1 MFKPVEAKWDPPA
14 LEQQVLTWWR
24 ENHTFDKLR
33 QQNADGPRWSFIDGP
48 ITANNPMGVHHAWG
62 RTYKDLYLRFKAMQ
76 GHKLRYQNGFDC
88 QGLWVEVEVEKA
100 LGFNSKRDIEAFGL
114 DNFAR
119 ACKDR
124 VLKYAKLISD
134 QSDRLGMWM
143 DWDDSYYTYTDTNI
157 LYIWHFLKKCREN
170 GWLYEGT
177 RSMPWC
183 ARCGTSLS
191 QHEMTDSYRE
201 MTHRSVYIRQPLTAE
216 GHEGEW
222 LLLWTTTPWTLSA
235 NVAAAVNPDLEYARV
250 RQGDYVYYLSKGTLH
265 RLAGPYELLG
275 TVKGS
280 AMVGWTYKGP
290 FDELPAQAGVEH
302 RVIPWGG
309 EGGVQETEGT
319 GIVHIAPGCGAEDFE
334 LGQQFKLPVLVPINE
349 TGDYVPGYGPLVGY
363 SAMNVAETVFA
374 SLEEKGYEYRLE
386 DYTHS
391 YPVCWR
397 CATPL
402 VFRVVSEWFISAD
415 EIRPRM
421 KAAAA
426 KVKWYPD
433 EAGKRMQDWL
443 NNMRDWCISRKRF
456 WGLPL
461 PFYRCAE
468 CGEVNQP
475 GSLEELRAWAV
486 NPEVVD
492 ALPELHRPW
501 IDEVK
506 VYCRKCNAVTER
518 IPEVGDCWL
527 DAGIVAFSTLGYLG
541 DGPGRAYWEEW
552 FPAQWVSE
560 MREQIRLWFY
570 AMLFMSVT
578 LEDTAPYQ
586 SVLVYEKVHDE
597 HDRPMH
603 KSHGNAIEF
612 NAAAEKM
619 GADVMRW
626 IYAGQ
631 NVKVNLRF
639 GFGAAEETVRRLL
652 TLWNT
657 YSFFVTYANVD
668 GFDPTKTPKVPVAQ
682 RSELDRWV
690 LSRLNVLVRDANRD
704 LEEFDSASVTRDV
717 EAFVNDLSNWYVR
730 RSRRRFWK
738 SEDDSDKRAAYW
750 TLYEVLT
757 TLVRLVAPI
766 MPFLSEALYRNLVAG
781 VDPAQPESVHLTSYP
796 VADESLIDEAL
807 MDDVALVEQVV
818 ELGRAARA
826 RSKMRVRQ
834 PLREL
839 VVHVRNDDEAKA
851 LRTHDDQVLD
861 ELNVKRLVL
870 VDDPAE
876 LVSYVIKPNLPVLG
890 PRFGKRLGAVRAA
903 LSALD
908 PAAVAATVNAGRVL
922 ALNVDG
928 EDEAV
933 VLAPDEV
940 LVETKQREGYV
951 VEQDKGLVVALDTT
965 LTEELREEGLARDL
979 VRLLNE
985 LRKAAGFA
993 ISDRITTTYA
1003 LPPANGD
1010 TPQTALRLHA
1020 ALDRFAPYVQEE
1032 TLSTSL
1038 VNADPPTGAFS
1049 RTEQLDGLDVLLS
1062 VRRVS

>member
-1 MFKPVEAKWDPPA
+1 MFRTVEAKWDPPA
-14 LEQQVLTWWR
+14 LERRVLAWWR
-24 ENHTFDKLR
+24 EHGTFAKLVE
-33 QQNADGPRWSFIDGP
+33 QNADGPPWSFLDGP

-62 RTYKDLYLRFKAMQ
+62 RTYKDLYQRYHAMQ
-76 GHKLRYQNGFDC
+76 GQRLRYQNGFDC

-119 ACKDR
+119 ACKER
-124 VLKYAKLISD
+124 VLKYAAV
-134 QSDRLGMWM
+134 QSEQSERLGMWM
-143 DWDDSYYTYTDTNI
+143 DWDHSYYTYTDTNI
-157 LYIWHFLKKCREN
+157 RYIWHFLKKCREN
-170 GWLYEGT
+170 GWLYQGT

-201 MTHRSVYIRQPLTAE
+201 MTHPSVYIRQPLTTP

-222 LLLWTTTPWTLSA
+222 LLLWTTTPWTLAA

-250 RQGDYVYYLSKGTLH
+250 RQGDHVYYLSKGTLG

-275 TVKGS
+275 TLPGRDL
-280 AMVGWTYKGP
+280 VGLTYRGP
-290 FDELPAQAGVEH
+290 FDELPAQAGVAH
-302 RVIPWGG
+302 RVIEWGG
-309 EGGVQETEGT
+309 PDGVKDTEGT

-334 LGQQFKLPVLVPINE
+334 LGKLYDLPVLVPINE
-349 TGDYVPGYGPLVGY
+349 TGDYVPGYGALVGHN
-363 SAMNVAETVFA
+363 AMTVAPTVFA
-374 SLEEKGYEYRLE
+374 ALEETGNLYRIE

-397 CATPL
+397 CSTPL
-402 VFRVVSEWFISAD
+402 VFRVVAEWFISAD
-415 EIRPRM
+415 PIRPRM
-421 KAAAA
+421 KAAAR

-461 PFYRCAE
+461 PFYVCAE
-468 CGEVNQP
+468 CGEVTQP
-475 GSLEELRAWAV
+475 ESPEELRAMAV
-486 NPEVVD
+486 NPEAVD

-501 IDEVK
+501 IDEVR
-506 VYCRKCNAVTER
+506 VRCQKCGATVER

-527 DAGIVAFSTLGYLG
+527 DAGIIAFSTLGYLG
-541 DGPGRAYWEEW
+541 DGPGHAYWEEW

-578 LEDTAPYQ
+578 LVDEPPYRE
-586 SVLVYEKVHDE
+586 VLVYEKVHDE

-612 NAAAEKM
+612 NAAAERM

-626 IYAGQ
+626 MYAGQ
-631 NVKVNLRF
+631 NVKMNLRF
-639 GFGAAEETVRRLL
+639 GFGIADETVRRLL

-657 YSFFVTYANVD
+657 YSFFVTYANLD
-668 GFDPTKTPKVPVAQ
+668 GFDPTKTPPVPVAE
-682 RSELDRWV
+682 RSELDRWM
-690 LSRLNVLVRDANRD
+690 LSRLNSLIRETRKD
-704 LEEFDSASVTRDV
+704 LDVYDSASVTRDV
-717 EAFVNDLSNWYVR
+717 EAFVGDLSNWYVR

-738 SEDDSDKRAAYW
+738 SEDDGDKRSAYW

-757 TLVRLVAPI
+757 TLTRLLAPF
-766 MPFLSEALYRNLVAG
+766 MPFLAEEMYGNLVAG
-781 VDPAQPESVHLTSYP
+781 VNPAAPESVHLTKFP
-796 VADESLIDEAL
+796 VADEALIDEAL

-826 RSKMRVRQ
+826 RSRLRVRQ
-834 PLREL
+834 PLGEIR
-839 VVHVRNDDEAKA
+839 VHVRNDDEAAA
-851 LRTHDDQVLD
+851 LRTHTDQVLD
-861 ELNVKRLVL
+861 ELNIKRLVL
-870 VDDPAE
+870 VTDPAE

-890 PRFGKRLGAVRAA
+890 PKLGKRLGPVRAA
-903 LSALD
+903 LLALD
-908 PAAVAATVNAGRVL
+908 PAEVAATVGAGRTLSLPVE
-922 ALNVDG
+922 G
-928 EDEAV
+928 EDGPV

-940 LVETKQREGYV
+940 LVETRQREGFV

-965 LTEELREEGLARDL
+965 LTEELRQEGLARDL
-979 VRLLNE
+979 VRLVNE

-993 ISDRITTTYA
+993 ISDRITTTYQ
-1003 LPPANGD
+1003 LANGGGAD
-1010 TPQTALRLHA
+1010 GTSRLHTALARYG
-1020 ALDRFAPYVQEE
+1020 DYIQQE
-1032 TLSTSL
+1032 TLSL
-1038 VNADPPTGAFS
+1038 RLADATPPEGAFA
-1049 RTEQLDGLDVLLS
+1049 RQETLDDLPVLLS
-1062 VRRVS
+1062 VRQAG